1 MVAEALEVRR
11 HRAQCYGFL
20 YFLGQEDT
28 AYMMVVSP
36 ADEPTTLTVQYD
48 RRNQRGDKWKF
59 PDSSSFSMS
68 VLEGLAPEYASRDSP
83 LLEHRRRGIRKA
95 EIGDTG
101 WKDEDSQ
108 IHQLGGTCLDSQHGG
123 DRI

>member
-1 MVAEALEVRR
+1 MTEGTSGEIS
-11 HRAQCYGFL
+11 GSFL
-20 YFLGQEDT
+20 IPP
-28 AYMMVVSP
+28 VSP
-36 ADEPTTLTVQYD
+36 GRA
-48 RRNQRGDKWKF
+48 
-59 PDSSSFSMS
+59 SS
-68 VLEGLAPEYASRDSP
+68 VLEGLAPEYASGDSP

>member
-1 MVAEALEVRR
+1 MAEALEVGR
-11 HRAQCYGFL
+11 HRAQCYGLL
-20 YFLGQEDT
+20 YSLGQEDT

-36 ADEPTTLTVQYD
+36 ADDPTLWIVQYD

-59 PDSSSFSMS
+59 PDSSNFSMS
-68 VLEGLAPEYASRDSP
+68 ALEELAPEYASGDSP
-83 LLEHRRRGIRKA
+83 LLEHRQRGMREA
-95 EIGDTG
+95 GIGDTG